1 MESQLLHPEPS
12 LHDSNVRDQGPSP
25 LPWGV
30 EAPPN
35 QEQGDT
41 SVWGPDGL
49 SRLQQLVGSDHQGSH
64 PNGTLV
70 SRGGPR
76 TAAGSGFPTP
86 ACACPEPRARR
97 GLDRC

>member
-1 MESQLLHPEPS
+1 MESQLLRLEPS
-12 LHDSNVRDQGPSP
+12 LHDPNVRDQGPSP
-25 LPWGV
+25 LLWSV

-49 SRLQQLVGSDHQGSH
+49 SWLQQLVSSDHQGSH

-70 SRGGPR
+70 SRGSLW